1 MEYRRKLME
10 DAGEQE
16 EVLFGRSIRWLEE
29 VYREER
35 LRAEAVQV
43 FDDLFR
49 QWGTETAP
57 MQKAACLGI
66 CYLHSGILLRTG
78 SLRLMLYG
86 EGFYLSKRQM
96 ESTWRL
102 PVFFDRYEED
112 MDALTAGLRKV
123 HPRIYAYEID
133 AIRHHYA
140 EYYYAAIAGL
150 CRDLLEEIKES
161 KGYRELDRTEDFYF
175 FYGRWRGEAWKI

>member
-29 VYREER
+29 VYREEW

-66 CYLHSGILLRTG
+66 CYLHSGILMRTG
-78 SLRLMLYG
+78 SLRLMLCG